1 MQSPKKR
8 VGSTTSAQSAC
19 LSGAVLS
26 ALRPV
31 HVPISRD
38 NGCRLGPWTG
48 EDKATRA
55 LQTSKESRGCAD
67 VQSAPTSTGKIS
79 EPNSNRHFRKI
90 RKSPLYKLGLAR
102 GWICSLSISFEQR
115 AQFWTGLRDCNPQ
128 NSQAEAS
135 LCTRQRTL
143 AEASGHNCIAL
154 FLIWEIWNNSAVSF
168 WGHIKG
174 TAVQGSK
181 QCLPLRRS

>member
-1 MQSPKKR
+1 MGERENSPIFPHTANSGSSICLLSLRRKHCFRTRPNTETWQRGMQSPKTR
-8 VGSTTSAQSAC
+8 VGSATSAQSAC

-48 EDKATRA
+48 EEKATRA

-90 RKSPLYKLGLAR
+90 RKSLYKLGWPEAKSAAYPFPL
-102 GWICSLSISFEQR
+102 
-115 AQFWTGLRDCNPQ
+115 
-128 NSQAEAS
+128 NSVLNFGQVSETVTRKI
-135 LCTRQRTL
+135 LRQRPHF
-143 AEASGHNCIAL
+143 AH
-154 FLIWEIWNNSAVSF
+154 VS
-168 WGHIKG
+168 
-174 TAVQGSK
+174 T
-181 QCLPLRRS
+181 R